1 MIILCCRAHVTM
13 HQHTCGKKAAKCIV
27 PGCTRIFIKQD
38 MEAHQFNA
46 ATSHSALQFGEIQRL
61 KALINEKVQKSKF
74 FLFFAYTN
82 ILGMLEK
89 CNNCMLV

>member
-1 MIILCCRAHVTM
+1 MTM

-61 KALINEKVQKSKF
+61 RALISEKGTKINI
-74 FLFFAYTN
+74 FLVFSVHEYSWYVR
-82 ILGMLEK
+82 K
-89 CNNCMLV
+89 V

>member
-1 MIILCCRAHVTM
+1 MTM

-27 PGCTRIFIKQD
+27 HGCTRIFIKQD

-61 KALINEKVQKSKF
+61 RALINEKVQKLTF
-74 FLFFAYTN
+74 FLFLGYMN

>member
-1 MIILCCRAHVTM
+1 MTM
-13 HQHTCGKKAAKCIV
+13 HQHTCVKKAAKCIV
-27 PGCTRIFIKQD
+27 PGCTRIFTKED

-61 KALINEKVQKSKF
+61 RALINEKVQKSTF
-74 FLFFAYTN
+74 FLFLACMH

-89 CNNCMLV
+89 CNNCTLV